1 MTVRAMVLERRG
13 LALVTS
19 RVACLFG
26 FPPLGHPPYTNATPI
41 YTTAASHP
49 SRSSAD
55 KLTVPVSVRA
65 AEASSC
71 RHLNS

>member
-55 KLTVPVSVRA
+55 KLTWNYGGQGAPAVVG
-65 AEASSC
+65 
-71 RHLNS
+71 LL